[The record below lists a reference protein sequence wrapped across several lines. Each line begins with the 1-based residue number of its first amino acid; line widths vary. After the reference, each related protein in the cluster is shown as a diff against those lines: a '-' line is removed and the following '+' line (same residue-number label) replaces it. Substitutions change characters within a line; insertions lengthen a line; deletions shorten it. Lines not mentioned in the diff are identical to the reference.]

1 MRLSFTNQEMGYLNL
16 HCRLMGELSR
26 RVDLESGLY
35 RTVKKLQSKFTPS
48 TTVAFL
54 NGKDRR
60 AVAEFLALRQHQL
73 LKENETSPEI
83 DLIQAI
89 LDKVDV

>member
-1 MRLSFTNQEMGYLNL
+1 MKLTFTDKEMGYLNL
-16 HCRLMGELSR
+16 HCRLMAELAR

-48 TTVAFL
+48 TTAAFL

-60 AVAEFLALRQHQL
+60 AVSEFLMLRQNQL
-73 LKENETSPEI
+73 MKENETSPEI

-89 LDKVDV
+89 LEKVE